1 MPRRRKYFKG
11 LFKVKL
17 KKKTVTSLVG
27 LAFILAAGI
36 ILLSLIGVSQPI
48 GLIAD
53 QIYKFLGFVTP
64 LLIIAFAITVVYLLR
79 IRSSLVTANTVAG
92 FYLFLLSVLS
102 LATIL
107 SPARGGVGGRL
118 REGVTR
124 SLFLPPK
131 GWETV
136 KKLKMGWRLP
146 QLCQAH
152 R

>member
-11 LFKVKL
+11 LFKVNL

-48 GLIAD
+48 GFIAD
-53 QIYKFLGFVTP
+53 QIYKFLGFITP
-64 LLIIAFAITVVYLLR
+64 LLIIAFAITGVYLLR
-79 IRSSLVTANTVAG
+79 IRSSLITANTVAG

-107 SPARGGVGGRL
+107 SPARGGMIGRL
-118 REGVTR
+118 IKEGLFSLLSTPGAAFVL
-124 SLFLPPK
+124 LFLF
-131 GWETV
+131 
-136 KKLKMGWRLP
+136 L
-146 QLCQAH
+146 
-152 R
+152 